1 MVCCIPQLP
10 LVGMSPLG
18 DPPCAS
24 TVSQSQRD
32 AESSSCQS
40 PPTMLS
46 LIFYT
51 ASLHFSLCLTTIF
64 YFVVSL
70 RVRNISCTAK
80 AFINFVS
87 LRSECDATGEVSKGV
102 LCLIHCLV
110 VAQHSDFWGAKLCSF
125 CVKFHRP
132 IVAFKCSEVSEGEVL
147 CKHREAV
154 LPYRCLSCVMSL
166 DRSNSSHCFV

>member
-24 TVSQSQRD
+24 SVFQSQRD

-40 PPTMLS
+40 PPVMLS

-64 YFVVSL
+64 YFAVSL
-70 RVRNISCTAK
+70 RVGNISCTAK
-80 AFINFVS
+80 AFINFLS
-87 LRSECDATGEVSKGV
+87 LRSECDAPGEVSKGV

-110 VAQHSDFWGAKLCSF
+110 AAQHYDFLGGQIVFLLCQIS
-125 CVKFHRP
+125 
-132 IVAFKCSEVSEGEVL
+132 
-147 CKHREAV
+147 
-154 LPYRCLSCVMSL
+154 
-166 DRSNSSHCFV
+166 